1 MTVFIVGLILFF
13 GVHLVPMTPLKPAL
27 QKAIGANPYKGL
39 FALLSVIGL
48 GVTIWGF
55 SMLRSGPG
63 AFPVYWP
70 PDWTRPVS
78 TVLILAGFISLGAFH
93 GKGYLKLWLRHPMS
107 IGIALWSLGHLLSN
121 GRQTAV
127 ILFACFLAY
136 ALLDILIGLAKGKIP
151 THDPEIKGD
160 IVAVI
165 VGIVAFLFF
174 AWLHQYMVG
183 IPLFL

>member
-1 MTVFIVGLILFF
+1 MTVFIVGLVLFF
-13 GVHLVPMTPLKPAL
+13 GVHIVPMTPLKPAL
-27 QKAIGANPYKGL
+27 QRGLGENPYKGL
-39 FALLSVIGL
+39 FSVISLIGL

-63 AFPVYWP
+63 AFPIYWP
-70 PDWTRPVS
+70 PEWLRPVS
-78 TVLILAGFISLGAFH
+78 TVLIFAGFICLGAFH

-127 ILFACFLAY
+127 VFFACFLAY
-136 ALLDILIGLAKGKIP
+136 AVLDIVVGLAKGKVP
-151 THDPEIKGD
+151 THEPRIRSD
-160 IVAVI
+160 IIAVV
-165 VGIVAFLFF
+165 VGTAAFLFF

-183 IPLFL
+183 IPLF